1 MKQMKTIFYYAFS
14 TEDYNI
20 WSVKL
25 HCAVVR
31 VGMATEVKQNLGTLY
46 NPLN

>member
-1 MKQMKTIFYYAFS
+1 MIGY
-14 TEDYNI
+14 I
-20 WSVKL
+20 IL
-25 HCAVVR
+25 CAVVR